1 MTVAARASA
10 GGDRFALLDRIQ
22 ELPSL
27 PQVLVGV
34 SRIASD
40 PTSDAAD
47 LASVILKDQ
56 ALTMK
61 VLRMANSARYALSVQ
76 RVTTVSRAVVILG
89 FESVRALALGL
100 GAYQLLSTLKRGGEV
115 LRGFWTDAVAT
126 AVLAQDVAELLGYEV
141 PEEAFVAGLL
151 HDVGKLVLAE
161 HDPGAASGVYGA
173 GLHGPELLAAET
185 RVFGVNHVEVGA
197 ELARRW
203 ELPDVLVRAIR
214 RHHQS
219 FTAPPP
225 EQGDRLSFFVAA
237 GKALAEPLWRG
248 SEAPRNLAAA
258 MSRVLRK
265 PVGVLLQALQS
276 APQRI
281 EAYARFFD
289 LKVEDLETYTLWV
302 EQENHRLHEVFAG
315 QEEVRRR
322 TERQQAELAAVR
334 EIHGLI
340 LQGVDPEAVVRRIL
354 RACLHLSGA
363 RRAVALG
370 VEEGPQRLRPL
381 AGEGD
386 VTPAFLEGLGLRVEP
401 GGALGYVVGQ
411 AQAVSVL
418 DRELPYFRR
427 LLTPGEARAF
437 DAPAFVLLPLAA
449 RGRVTGVLYADRRE
463 ADDGFS
469 DDDLETLATLGD
481 LIPLTLEAGR

>member
-1 MTVAARASA
+1 MTVAPRAPADGS
-10 GGDRFALLDRIQ
+10 RFALLDRIR

-34 SRIASD
+34 SRVASD

-47 LASVILKDQ
+47 LAGVILKDQ

-100 GAYQLLSTLKRGGEV
+100 GAYQLLSTLKRGGQV

-126 AVLAQDVAELLGYEV
+126 AVLAQEVAELLDHEV

-161 HDPGAASGVYGA
+161 HDPRAASDVYGA
-173 GLHGPELLAAET
+173 GLRGPELLAAET
-185 RVFGVNHVEVGA
+185 RAFGVNHVEVGA

-203 ELPDVLVRAIR
+203 DLPEVLVRTIR
-214 RHHQS
+214 RHHRS

-225 EQGDRLSFFVAA
+225 EQGDRLSFFVSA
-237 GKALAEPLWRG
+237 GKALAEPLWQG
-248 SEAPRNLAAA
+248 TEAPRNLAAA
-258 MSRVLRK
+258 MARVIRR
-265 PVGVLLQALQS
+265 PVGVLLQTLQG
-276 APQRI
+276 APERI

-315 QEEVRRR
+315 HEEARRR
-322 TERQQAELAAVR
+322 SERREAELAAVR

-340 LQGVDPEAVVRRIL
+340 LQGVDPEAVVRRVL
-354 RACLHLSGA
+354 RACLHVAGA
-363 RRAVALG
+363 RRAVALRVG
-370 VEEGPQRLRPL
+370 GEPPGLRPL

-386 VTPAFLEGLGLRVEP
+386 VTPAFLQGLALGVEP
-401 GGALGYVVGQ
+401 GGALGHVVNR
-411 AQAVSVL
+411 ARAVSVL

-427 LLTPGEARAF
+427 LLAPQEARAF

-463 ADDGFS
+463 GDEPFS
-469 DDDLETLATLGD
+469 DDDLESLATLGD
-481 LIPLTLEAGR
+481 LIPLALDARA